1 MMCQSDT
8 GFIGSMAT
16 MCGGRGMSLSK
27 KTAAG
32 RRNRNMIAKAL
43 RQERQAMSFPFK

>member
-1 MMCQSDT
+1 MASGST
-8 GFIGSMAT
+8 GKGGGS
-16 MCGGRGMSLSK
+16 MSLSK

-43 RQERQAMSFPFK
+43 RQERKEMSFPFKLR

>member
-1 MMCQSDT
+1 MASGST
-8 GFIGSMAT
+8 GK
-16 MCGGRGMSLSK
+16 GGGKSISYSK

-32 RRNRNMIAKAL
+32 RRNRTMLARAL

>member
-1 MMCQSDT
+1 MASGST
-8 GFIGSMAT
+8 GK
-16 MCGGRGMSLSK
+16 GGGKSISLSK

-43 RQERQAMSFPFK
+43 RRERQEMSFPFK